1 VLHTVKNAIHFII
14 VANSAKEKMEVNY
27 TADGVDKVFDAS
39 IFLLLDETN
48 TFLLYCLGG
57 EVYCCAKCPYVFCK
71 KCIVQ
76 NLSRSMVTDIEN
88 NDNWN
93 CFACSPK
100 VMWPLRSQHWALVN
114 YIEKTKK

>member
-1 VLHTVKNAIHFII
+1 
-14 VANSAKEKMEVNY
+14 MEVNY
-27 TADGVDKVFDAS
+27 TVDGVDKVIEENNCDYCKEL
-39 IFLLLDETN
+39 I
-48 TFLLYCLGG
+48 LLYCSGG

-76 NLSRSMVTDIEN
+76 NLSRSMVTEIEN

-93 CFACSPK
+93 CFACSPN